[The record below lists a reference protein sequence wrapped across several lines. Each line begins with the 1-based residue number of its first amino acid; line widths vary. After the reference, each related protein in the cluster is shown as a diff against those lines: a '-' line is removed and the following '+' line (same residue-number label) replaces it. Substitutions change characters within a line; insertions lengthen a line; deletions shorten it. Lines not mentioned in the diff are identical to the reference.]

1 MSMSKTSGPRKQ
13 DARHYPRYELF
24 ASVKLRKGMDTRVF
38 SARNVSMGG
47 LFLSVDDGSLEL
59 FRIGDKV
66 NIELFDALDAG
77 RGISSLAQVVRSEA
91 YGIGLRWGSTDPDV
105 AGKVAALLERLS
117 PLPH

>member
-1 MSMSKTSGPRKQ
+1 MTKTPGTRNQ
-13 DARHYPRYELF
+13 DARHSPRYELF
-24 ASVKLRKGMDTRVF
+24 ASVTLKKGVDTRVF

-47 LFLSVDDGSLEL
+47 LFLTVDDGSLEL

-91 YGIGLRWGSTDPDV
+91 HGIGLRWGSTDPDV

-117 PLPH
+117 PLPQ